1 MQVMNNNSINNSSI
15 PTSRSFTFADEDET
29 KDEIDKNAIAV
40 TPCKSKTAPVS
51 PTTSSDDN
59 ALSPSSLAYSLDS
72 ASPVK
77 KLQTMPPNSTLLQTP
92 PASRVMLTPTKIKLS
107 PSGMDDVHPLA
118 TINKTPI
125 QPKEVDDKHP
135 SLFANTVQINK
146 HKISPELS
154 ELTTTPTQPIKSTIV
169 PQASNGKL
177 NMKQQVAMN
186 NFLKAQTSGNPIAK
200 NEKWKE
206 LVYAMKESETS
217 DSPTTK
223 QYNNRL
229 SSTKSTTGS
238 RYSKGSTTPVATKD
252 YNAILGTLTI
262 NTPGGLKIGEQS
274 TDGIS
279 LSSGLTSK
287 SDSPPEDYN
296 VEWGSINMWNP
307 SPQPTPKKSGQFANC
322 LSGEI
327 GAGGNKQL
335 TYRTVT
341 PPNVPI
347 LSKGDDNLPIV
358 SPLSVDGSF
367 DDEEENG
374 MMDTTG
380 ETTMSTPEEL
390 KLNIEDDDGD
400 DGDGDKKKEKKKT
413 KKNAPCFFNLGE
425 SFADNTKRIWTTDF
439 NNLSMADLGSDND
452 DVGSPDNIGSPVF
465 DPSSG
470 GGVERR
476 TSSRTLSPL
485 LLPSPRRSE
494 SPIVR
499 GATFDTTKEV
509 PSFSLG
515 QPQVVVQQQQQRSI
529 TASVSSSVASGS
541 QLVCA
546 SIEGEVMSYQD
557 MEEQSS
563 LTVAQKEKEIAAVF
577 GDFSTQDDVVASPP
591 PADVLPKRE
600 NKSKPS
606 VVASAA
612 IQELS
617 ASIPLTR
624 SEPTLNPP
632 PTTSSKRRTKTTTPS
647 LEEQILSVIKQ
658 QPESHV
664 VEEDKGEETFGRS
677 SPLPPSAAATP
688 STSTKPKKKKK
699 KSGTVGS
706 TASAQDILKEL
717 RSSTASGK
725 YSGSLHSGGYSGT
738 SLNSDS
744 RNFLQGLRG
753 STPHSLQSGSN
764 NSSSKNKKETPP
776 LGSISARLAAL
787 EARHDIGVG
796 SAEQVATPRDQA
808 ANTVSRSP
816 SDEDKSADQVGV
828 KLPPSKRDVPRPNRI
843 SRRSVSEPTPVATE
857 LKPAKSHGST
867 SSSSKSRDTSAD
879 KDTQAD
885 IIHPPVQANPEPPA
899 TSRISRLFPNT
910 TPKPTIT
917 SGGTP
922 PRRQSTNPFDDGP
935 STNPFDSPPRRKV
948 IADKSLG
955 DPFDEQSSPIPVERS
970 GVASEHS
977 FKHDNSMDEPSKP
990 STSNA
995 STQAQ
1000 RAIAPPSSLPPRRDR
1015 RPPLTLSPSRRDT
1028 TPSPFRAKTSASP
1041 QTTKSSSSSEYIDE
1055 LRATISQLKSVG
1067 VGGHGKPTSTLVR
1080 NEQTG
1085 RFVIRDL
1092 DDDNFKVNLS
1102 HDDVVHNEAILPE
1115 EISTLGESYI
1125 GSIEENIKD
1134 QSSNVDAP
1142 SQKEQQSFEEKP
1154 RYNPLTQIIDE
1165 EGMDEAAVDAAVQA
1179 ATMECMSTSS
1189 TISHDASIEFTEEQ
1203 QQTGGCIE
1211 EEDDFFVVR
1220 KPTSQS
1226 DNGWSGFA
1234 SFAKED
1240 SEDDFDILPSHSWA
1254 DDKDDDFATGWDD
1267 SGFEETMWT
1276 PVAVQKK
1283 AIFSSPTSV
1292 ATSKQTVTF

>member
-1 MQVMNNNSINNSSI
+1 MNNNSINNSSI

-29 KDEIDKNAIAV
+29 DEMVV
-40 TPCKSKTAPVS
+40 TPSKSKTGPVS
-51 PTTSSDDN
+51 PTSSSDDN

-77 KLQTMPPNSTLLQTP
+77 KLQTIPPNNSTLLQTP
-92 PASRVMLTPTKIKLS
+92 PTASHLLTPTKINIS

-118 TINKTPI
+118 TMSTAATISKTPI
-125 QPKEVDDKHP
+125 QQKAVVDDKHP

-146 HKISPELS
+146 HKISPEMS
-154 ELTTTPTQPIKSTIV
+154 ELTTTPTQPIKNTIV
-169 PQASNGKL
+169 PQANNSKL

-206 LVYAMKESETS
+206 LVYAMKECET
-217 DSPTTK
+217 DSPTK
-223 QYNNRL
+223 QFNNRL
-229 SSTKSTTGS
+229 TSSTTKSTTGS

-279 LSSGLTSK
+279 ISSGLTSK
-287 SDSPPEDYN
+287 SDSPPDVDYN

-307 SPQPTPKKSGQFANC
+307 SPQPTPKKSINGQFINS
-322 LSGEI
+322 LSGE
-327 GAGGNKQL
+327 GSGGNKQL
-335 TYRTVT
+335 TYRNVT

-347 LSKGDDNLPIV
+347 LSKVDDDNLPLV

-367 DDEEENG
+367 DNEEENG
-374 MMDTTG
+374 IMDTTG

-390 KLNIEDDDGD
+390 KLNIEDEDDD
-400 DGDGDKKKEKKKT
+400 RDGDKKKGKQKKT

-425 SFADNTKRIWTTDF
+425 SFADNTKRIWTTDP
-439 NNLSMADLGSDND
+439 ND
-452 DVGSPDNIGSPVF
+452 DVGSPDIGSPVS
-465 DPSSG
+465 DPSSSVCG
-470 GGVERR
+470 LERR

-499 GATFDTTKEV
+499 GATFVSTKEV

-515 QPQVVVQQQQQRSI
+515 QPLVVVQQQKS
-529 TASVSSSVASGS
+529 TASASSSVASGS
-541 QLVCA
+541 QLVCE
-546 SIEGEVMSYQD
+546 SNEGEVMSYQD
-557 MEEQSS
+557 MEEQN
-563 LTVAQKEKEIAAVF
+563 LAAVQKEEEITAVF
-577 GDFSTQDDVVASPP
+577 GDFTTQDEVVASPP
-591 PADVLPKRE
+591 PADVLPERE
-600 NKSKPS
+600 KKSATAS

-617 ASIPLTR
+617 QSIPLTR
-624 SEPTLNPP
+624 SEQTLNPP
-632 PTTSSKRRTKTTTPS
+632 PTTTSSKRRTKTTTPS
-647 LEEQILSVIKQ
+647 LEEQILSVIQQ

-664 VEEDKGEETFGRS
+664 VDEEDGIEEDKGEAIFGRS

-688 STSTKPKKKKK
+688 STSKPKKKK

-717 RSSTASGK
+717 RSSTPHSHK

-744 RNFLQGLRG
+744 LNFLRGLRG

-764 NSSSKNKKETPP
+764 NSLSKKKNDTPP

-787 EARHDIGVG
+787 EARSDIKVG
-796 SAEQVATPRDQA
+796 SAEQAKDRAINLVTK
-808 ANTVSRSP
+808 SP
-816 SDEDKSADQVGV
+816 SDEDESADQVGV

-843 SRRSVSEPTPVATE
+843 SRRSASEPTPVATE
-857 LKPAKSHGST
+857 LKPAKSHGSI
-867 SSSSKSRDTSAD
+867 SSSSKSTTRDTSAD
-879 KDTQAD
+879 KDTQTD
-885 IIHPPVQANPEPPA
+885 SIHPPVQANPEPTS

-910 TPKPTIT
+910 TPKPTT
-917 SGGTP
+917 TAGGTP

-948 IADKSLG
+948 IEKSME

-970 GVASEHS
+970 GVVSEHS
-977 FKHDNSMDEPSKP
+977 FNVDDSMNKSAPKHP
-990 STSNA
+990 STSDD
-995 STQAQ
+995 SSKAQ

-1015 RPPLTLSPSRRDT
+1015 LRPPLTLSPSRRDT
-1028 TPSPFRAKTSASP
+1028 TPSPFRTKTASSP

-1080 NEQTG
+1080 NKQTG
-1085 RFVIRDL
+1085 RFIIRDV

-1102 HDDVVHNEAILPE
+1102 HDDVVNKDDVLPE
-1115 EISTLGESYI
+1115 EISTPGENYI
-1125 GSIEENIKD
+1125 GSIEENSKD
-1134 QSSNVDAP
+1134 ESSHVDVS
-1142 SQKEQQSFEEKP
+1142 SQKEQHSFEEKP

-1189 TISHDASIEFTEEQ
+1189 TTSHEASIESEEEEQ
-1203 QQTGGCIE
+1203 HAGGGIE

-1226 DNGWSGFA
+1226 VNEWSSGFA

-1240 SEDDFDILPSHSWA
+1240 NKDDFDILPSHSWV
-1254 DDKDDDFATGWDD
+1254 DEKDDDFATGWDD

-1283 AIFSSPTSV
+1283 TIPFSSPTSV

>member
-1 MQVMNNNSINNSSI
+1 MQVVNNSSI

-29 KDEIDKNAIAV
+29 KDEINQSSAVV
-40 TPCKSKTAPVS
+40 TPSKSRSGPVS
-51 PTTSSDDN
+51 PTSSDN

-77 KLQTMPPNSTLLQTP
+77 KLQTIPTNNAALLQTP
-92 PASRVMLTPTKIKLS
+92 PTASHSRVMLTPTKINIS

-118 TINKTPI
+118 TMNTAATINKTPI
-125 QPKEVDDKHP
+125 QLKEVDDKHP

-146 HKISPELS
+146 HKISPEMS
-154 ELTTTPTQPIKSTIV
+154 ELTTTPTPKTTIA
-169 PQASNGKL
+169 PQANNGKL

-206 LVYAMKESETS
+206 LVYAMKESET

-223 QYNNRL
+223 QFNNRL
-229 SSTKSTTGS
+229 TSSTTKSTTGS

-307 SPQPTPKKSGQFANC
+307 SPQPTPKKSASF
-322 LSGEI
+322 SGD
-327 GAGGNKQL
+327 GKGNQL

-347 LSKGDDNLPIV
+347 LSKGDDDNLPLV
-358 SPLSVDGSF
+358 SPLSVDESF
-367 DDEEENG
+367 DEEENNG
-374 MMDTTG
+374 LMDTTG

-400 DGDGDKKKEKKKT
+400 KKKQKNKGK

-425 SFADNTKRIWTTDF
+425 SFADNTKRIWTDP
-439 NNLSMADLGSDND
+439 ND
-452 DVGSPDNIGSPVF
+452 DVGSPNIGSPVS
-465 DPSSG
+465 DPSSSG
-470 GGVERR
+470 IERR
-476 TSSRTLSPL
+476 SSSRTLSPL

-515 QPQVVVQQQQQRSI
+515 QPPVVVQQQRS
-529 TASVSSSVASGS
+529 TASASSSVASNS
-541 QLVCA
+541 QLVCK

-557 MEEQSS
+557 MEEQS
-563 LTVAQKEKEIAAVF
+563 LAAAQKEEEITAVF
-577 GDFSTQDDVVASPP
+577 GDFTTQDDVVASPP
-591 PADVLPKRE
+591 PADVLPERE
-600 NKSKPS
+600 KKAATPS
-606 VVASAA
+606 VVASVA

-617 ASIPLTR
+617 QSIPLTR

-647 LEEQILSVIKQ
+647 LEEQILSVITQ

-664 VEEDKGEETFGRS
+664 VDEEDEVDEDNGETIFGRS
-677 SPLPPSAAATP
+677 SPLPPSTATP

-717 RSSTASGK
+717 RSSTPHSQGK

-744 RNFLQGLRG
+744 HNFLRGLCG
-753 STPHSLQSGSN
+753 STPHSLQSGNN
-764 NSSSKNKKETPP
+764 NSSSKKKNETVHP

-816 SDEDKSADQVGV
+816 SDEDESADQVGV

-857 LKPAKSHGST
+857 LKPATSHGS
-867 SSSSKSRDTSAD
+867 SSAATKSRDTSEV
-879 KDTQAD
+879 KGNTQAD
-885 IIHPPVQANPEPPA
+885 TIHPPVQANPEPPA

-922 PRRQSTNPFDDGP
+922 PRQSTNPFDDGP
-935 STNPFDSPPRRKV
+935 STNPFDSPPRQKV
-948 IADKSLG
+948 IEKSLE
-955 DPFDEQSSPIPVERS
+955 DPFDEQSSPIPIERS

-977 FKHDNSMDEPSKP
+977 FNVDDSMDEPSKP
-990 STSNA
+990 STSND

-1015 RPPLTLSPSRRDT
+1015 LRPPLTLSPSRRDT

-1055 LRATISQLKSVG
+1055 LRATISQLKRVG

-1085 RFVIRDL
+1085 RYVIRDIS
-1092 DDDNFKVNLS
+1092 DDNFKVNLT
-1102 HDDVVHNEAILPE
+1102 HDDVVNKDDVLPE
-1115 EISTLGESYI
+1115 EISTPGESYI
-1125 GSIEENIKD
+1125 GSIEENSMD
-1134 QSSNVDAP
+1134 ESSNVE
-1142 SQKEQQSFEEKP
+1142 SSRREQQSFEEKP
-1154 RYNPLTQIIDE
+1154 RYNPLTQIIDDE
-1165 EGMDEAAVDAAVQA
+1165 VMDEAAVDAAVQA

-1189 TISHDASIEFTEEQ
+1189 TTSHEASIESVEDQ
-1203 QQTGGCIE
+1203 QHTGGDV

-1220 KPTSQS
+1220 KPIPQS
-1226 DNGWSGFA
+1226 DNEWSGFA
-1234 SFAKED
+1234 SFAKEED
-1240 SEDDFDILPSHSWA
+1240 SKDDFDILPSHSWA

-1276 PVAVQKK
+1276 PVSVQKK
-1283 AIFSSPTSV
+1283 TIPFSSPTSV

>member
-1 MQVMNNNSINNSSI
+1 MQVMNNNSTNNNSI

-29 KDEIDKNAIAV
+29 KDEINQSSAVV
-40 TPCKSKTAPVS
+40 TPSKSRTGPVS
-51 PTTSSDDN
+51 PTSSDDN

-77 KLQTMPPNSTLLQTP
+77 KSQTMLPNNAALLQTP
-92 PASRVMLTPTKIKLS
+92 PTASHSRVMLTPTKIKIS

-118 TINKTPI
+118 TIDKTPI
-125 QPKEVDDKHP
+125 LKEVDDKHP

-154 ELTTTPTQPIKSTIV
+154 ELTTTPTPTQPIKNTIV
-169 PQASNGKL
+169 GNNSKL

-206 LVYAMKESETS
+206 LVYAMKESET
-217 DSPTTK
+217 DSPTK
-223 QYNNRL
+223 QFNRV
-229 SSTKSTTGS
+229 SSTKSTGS
-238 RYSKGSTTPVATKD
+238 RYSKGSTTPVTTKD

-279 LSSGLTSK
+279 ISSGLTSK

-307 SPQPTPKKSGQFANC
+307 SPQPTPKKSVNGQFAIS
-322 LSGEI
+322 LSGD
-327 GAGGNKQL
+327 GTGGNKQL

-347 LSKGDDNLPIV
+347 LSKNDDDNLPLV

-367 DDEEENG
+367 DDEGENNG

-400 DGDGDKKKEKKKT
+400 KKQQKNKGK

-425 SFADNTKRIWTTDF
+425 SFADNTKRIWTDP
-439 NNLSMADLGSDND
+439 ND
-452 DVGSPDNIGSPVF
+452 DVGSPNIGSPNIGSPVS

-470 GGVERR
+470 GIERR
-476 TSSRTLSPL
+476 SSSRTLSPL

-515 QPQVVVQQQQQRSI
+515 QPKVVVQQQRS
-529 TASVSSSVASGS
+529 TASASSSVASSS
-541 QLVCA
+541 QLVCE

-557 MEEQSS
+557 MEEQS
-563 LTVAQKEKEIAAVF
+563 LAAAQKEEEITAVF
-577 GDFSTQDDVVASPP
+577 GDFTTQDEVIASPP
-591 PADVLPKRE
+591 PADVLPEKE
-600 NKSKPS
+600 KKAATPS

-612 IQELS
+612 ILELS
-617 ASIPLTR
+617 QSIPLTR
-624 SEPTLNPP
+624 SEPILNPP
-632 PTTSSKRRTKTTTPS
+632 PTTSSKRRTKTTTTS

-658 QPESHV
+658 QPDSHV
-664 VEEDKGEETFGRS
+664 VDEEDEVEGDKGEATFGRS
-677 SPLPPSAAATP
+677 SPLPPLAAATP

-717 RSSTASGK
+717 RSSTPHSHK

-744 RNFLQGLRG
+744 RNFLRG
-753 STPHSLQSGSN
+753 SQSD
-764 NSSSKNKKETPP
+764 SKKKNETVPP

-787 EARHDIGVG
+787 EARNDIKVG
-796 SAEQVATPRDQA
+796 SAEQVATTRKDQA
-808 ANTVSRSP
+808 VNVVTKSP
-816 SDEDKSADQVGV
+816 SNEDESADQVGV

-843 SRRSVSEPTPVATE
+843 SRRSASEQTPVATE
-857 LKPAKSHGST
+857 LKPAKSHGSI
-867 SSSSKSRDTSAD
+867 SSSSKTRDTSEVYI
-879 KDTQAD
+879 QAD

-922 PRRQSTNPFDDGP
+922 PRRQSTNPFDDEP

-948 IADKSLG
+948 IADKSLE
-955 DPFDEQSSPIPVERS
+955 DPFDEQSSPILERS

-977 FKHDNSMDEPSKP
+977 FNVDDSMDKSAPNP
-990 STSNA
+990 STSDD
-995 STQAQ
+995 SGKTQ
-1000 RAIAPPSSLPPRRDR
+1000 RIPAPPSSLPPRRDR
-1015 RPPLTLSPSRRDT
+1015 RTPLTLSPSRRDT

-1085 RFVIRDL
+1085 RFVIQDIS
-1092 DDDNFKVNLS
+1092 DDNFKVNLS
-1102 HDDVVHNEAILPE
+1102 HDVVNKEDVLPE
-1115 EISTLGESYI
+1115 EISTPGESYI

-1142 SQKEQQSFEEKP
+1142 SQKEQHSFEEKP

-1189 TISHDASIEFTEEQ
+1189 TTSHDASIEFTEEQ
-1203 QQTGGCIE
+1203 QQTGGDA

-1234 SFAKED
+1234 LFAKED

-1267 SGFEETMWT
+1267 SGFEETTWT

-1283 AIFSSPTSV
+1283 TIFSSPTSV

>member
-1 MQVMNNNSINNSSI
+1 MQVVNNGVNSI
-15 PTSRSFTFADEDET
+15 PASRSFTFADEDET
-29 KDEIDKNAIAV
+29 DEMVV
-40 TPCKSKTAPVS
+40 TPSKNRTGPVS
-51 PTTSSDDN
+51 PTLSDDN

-77 KLQTMPPNSTLLQTP
+77 KLSTIPTNNNALLQTP
-92 PASRVMLTPTKIKLS
+92 PTASHSRVMLTPTKINIS

-118 TINKTPI
+118 TMNTATTINKTPI
-125 QPKEVDDKHP
+125 IKGEVDDKHP

-154 ELTTTPTQPIKSTIV
+154 ELTTTPTPKNTIL
-169 PQASNGKL
+169 PQANNSKL

-186 NFLKAQTSGNPIAK
+186 NFLKAQTSGNPISK

-206 LVYAMKESETS
+206 LVYAMKESETN
-217 DSPTTK
+217 SPPTK
-223 QYNNRL
+223 QFNKT
-229 SSTKSTTGS
+229 SSSSKSTTGS

-287 SDSPPEDYN
+287 SDSPPEDFH

-307 SPQPTPKKSGQFANC
+307 SPQPTPKKSGQFAT
-322 LSGEI
+322 SFSIGE
-327 GAGGNKQL
+327 GGTGNKQL

-347 LSKGDDNLPIV
+347 LSKADDNLPLV

-367 DDEEENG
+367 DNEEENNG
-374 MMDTTG
+374 IMDTTG

-390 KLNIEDDDGD
+390 KLNIEDDDD
-400 DGDGDKKKEKKKT
+400 DDRDGDKKKQKNKGQ

-425 SFADNTKRIWTTDF
+425 SFADNTKRIWT
-439 NNLSMADLGSDND
+439 ADLGSDND
-452 DVGSPDNIGSPVF
+452 DVGSPDNIGSPVS

-515 QPQVVVQQQQQRSI
+515 QPQVVVQQQKRS
-529 TASVSSSVASGS
+529 TASSSSSVASGS
-541 QLVCA
+541 QLVCE

-557 MEEQSS
+557 MEEQS
-563 LTVAQKEKEIAAVF
+563 LAAAQKEEEITAVF
-577 GDFSTQDDVVASPP
+577 GDFTTQDEVIASPP
-591 PADVLPKRE
+591 PADVLPEKE
-600 NKSKPS
+600 KKAATPS

-612 IQELS
+612 ILELS
-617 ASIPLTR
+617 QSIPLTR
-624 SEPTLNPP
+624 SEPILNPP
-632 PTTSSKRRTKTTTPS
+632 PTTTSSKRRTKTTTTR

-658 QPESHV
+658 QPDSHV
-664 VEEDKGEETFGRS
+664 VDEEDEVKGDKGEATFGRS
-677 SPLPPSAAATP
+677 SPLPPLAAATP

-717 RSSTASGK
+717 RSSTPHSHK

-738 SLNSDS
+738 SLNIDS
-744 RNFLQGLRG
+744 GLRG

-764 NSSSKNKKETPP
+764 NSSSKKKNETPP

-787 EARHDIGVG
+787 EARNDIKVG
-796 SAEQVATPRDQA
+796 SAEQAEAKDQA
-808 ANTVSRSP
+808 VNVVTKSP
-816 SDEDKSADQVGV
+816 SDEDELADKVGV
-828 KLPPSKRDVPRPNRI
+828 KLPPSKRDVPRPYRI
-843 SRRSVSEPTPVATE
+843 SRRSASEPTPVETE
-857 LKPAKSHGST
+857 LKPAKSYGSI
-867 SSSSKSRDTSAD
+867 SSSSKTRDTSEVYI
-879 KDTQAD
+879 QAD
-885 IIHPPVQANPEPPA
+885 TIHPPVQANPEPTT

-910 TPKPTIT
+910 TPKPTT

-922 PRRQSTNPFDDGP
+922 PRQSMNPFDDEP

-948 IADKSLG
+948 IADKSLE

-977 FKHDNSMDEPSKP
+977 FNVDDSMDKSAPNP
-990 STSNA
+990 STSDD
-995 STQAQ
+995 SGKTQ
-1000 RAIAPPSSLPPRRDR
+1000 RIPAPPSSLPPRRDR
-1015 RPPLTLSPSRRDT
+1015 RTPLTLSPSRRDT

-1085 RFVIRDL
+1085 RYIIRDIS
-1092 DDDNFKVNLS
+1092 DDNFKVNLS
-1102 HDDVVHNEAILPE
+1102 HADVVNKEAVLPE

-1125 GSIEENIKD
+1125 GSIEENGKD
-1134 QSSNVDAP
+1134 ESRNVDVS
-1142 SQKEQQSFEEKP
+1142 SQNEHQSFIEEKP

-1165 EGMDEAAVDAAVQA
+1165 EIMDEAAVDAAVQA

-1189 TISHDASIEFTEEQ
+1189 TTSHEASIESEEEEQ
-1203 QQTGGCIE
+1203 QYTGGDAE
-1211 EEDDFFVVR
+1211 EEDFFVVR
-1220 KPTSQS
+1220 KPTQQS
-1226 DNGWSGFA
+1226 EWSTFA

-1240 SEDDFDILPSHSWA
+1240 TKDDFDILPSHSWV
-1254 DDKDDDFATGWDD
+1254 DDKDDGFATGWDD

-1283 AIFSSPTSV
+1283 TIFSSPTSV